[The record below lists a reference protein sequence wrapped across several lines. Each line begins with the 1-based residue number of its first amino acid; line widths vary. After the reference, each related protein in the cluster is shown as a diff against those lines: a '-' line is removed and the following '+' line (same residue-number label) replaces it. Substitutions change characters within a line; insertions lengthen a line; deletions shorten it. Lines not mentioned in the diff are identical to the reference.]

1 MKIQELESDKM
12 PHLYLDMD
20 GVQADL
26 FHRVAQ
32 LEKVNHWDDI
42 PDQDEAI
49 TRLSLKGPES
59 VYRLFR
65 ELDPLPG
72 GQVIIKWLHQN
83 KIPFTVLSAPLRN
96 EQQASIDAKKD
107 WLDQYNP
114 GTSQNAIFTKRKFKY
129 ATVNGQPNVLVDD
142 FNYYLRSWADAG
154 GIAVKHSDGTTDH
167 TIKQLEKI
175 YSPYL
180 GKKELTA

>member
-1 MKIQELESDKM
+1 M

-26 FHRVAQ
+26 FHKVAE
-32 LEKVNHWDDI
+32 LENVEHWDDI

-49 TRLSLKGPES
+49 TRLSLKGYDS
-59 VYRLFR
+59 VYQLFR
-65 ELDPLPG
+65 NLKPLSG
-72 GQVIIKWLHQN
+72 GQIIINWLHTN

-96 EQQASIDAKKD
+96 EQEASKQAKRD

-114 GTSQNAIFTKRKFKY
+114 GSSGDAIFTKRKFKY
-129 ATVNGQPNVLVDD
+129 AVTDGQPNVLVDD
-142 FNYYLRSWADAG
+142 FNYYLHSWSNAG
-154 GIAVKHSDGTTDH
+154 GIAVKHSDSTTDH

-175 YSPYL
+175 YAPYL
-180 GKKELTA
+180 GQSI

>member
-1 MKIQELESDKM
+1 MKIQELEQM

-26 FHRVAQ
+26 FHRMAEIESVP
-32 LEKVNHWDDI
+32 HWDDI

-49 TRLSLKGPES
+49 TRLSLKGPLE
-59 VYRLFR
+59 VYQLFR
-65 ELDPLPG
+65 GLNPLLG

-96 EQQASIDAKKD
+96 EPEASKEGKRD
-107 WLDQYNP
+107 WLDEFNP
-114 GTSQNAIFTKRKFKY
+114 GTSKDAIFTKKKFKY
-129 ATVNGQPNVLVDD
+129 AVTDGRPNVLVDD
-142 FNYYLRSWADAG
+142 FNYYLHSWAEAG
-154 GIAVKHSDGTTDH
+154 GIAVKHSDATTDH

-175 YSPYL
+175 YAPYL
-180 GKKELTA
+180 NK

>member
-1 MKIQELESDKM
+1 MKIQDLHM

-32 LEKVNHWDDI
+32 LEKVDHWDDI
-42 PDQDEAI
+42 VDQDGAI
-49 TRLSLKGPES
+49 TRLSLKGPYE
-59 VYRLFR
+59 VYQLFR
-65 ELDPLPG
+65 NLDPLPG
-72 GQVIIKWLHQN
+72 GQVIIKWLHEH

-96 EQQASIDAKKD
+96 EPQASIEAKRD

-114 GTSQNAIFTKRKFKY
+114 GASQNAIFTKRKFQY
-129 ATVNGQPNVLVDD
+129 AITNGRPNVLVDD
-142 FNYYLRSWADAG
+142 FNYYLQSWVQAG
-154 GIAVKHSDGTTDH
+154 GIGVKHRDESTEH

-175 YSPYL
+175 YEPWIV
-180 GKKELTA
+180 K

>member
-1 MKIQELESDKM
+1 MKIQDFDM

-32 LEKVNHWDDI
+32 LEKVEHWDDI
-42 PDQDEAI
+42 PDQNDAI

-59 VYRLFR
+59 VYNLFR
-65 ELDPLPG
+65 YLDPLPG
-72 GQVIIKWLHQN
+72 GQIIIKWLHQN

-96 EQQASIDAKKD
+96 EPQASIDAKRD

-114 GTSQNAIFTKRKFKY
+114 GTSSDAIFTKRKFKY
-129 ATVNGQPNVLVDD
+129 ATIKGRPNVLVDD
-142 FNYYLRSWADAG
+142 FNYYLHSWVENG
-154 GIAVKHSDGTTDH
+154 GIAVKHSDSTTQH
-167 TIKQLEKI
+167 TIQQLEKI
-175 YSPYL
+175 YEPWL
-180 GKKELTA
+180 KTK

>member
-1 MKIQELESDKM
+1 MKINELRNM

-32 LEKVNHWDDI
+32 LEKVDHWDDI
-42 PDQDEAI
+42 PDQNEAI
-49 TRLSLKGPES
+49 TRLSLKGPYE
-59 VYRLFR
+59 VYQLFR
-65 ELDPLPG
+65 NLDPLPG
-72 GQVIIKWLHQN
+72 GQVIIKWLNQN

-96 EQQASIDAKKD
+96 EPQASIEAKRD

-129 ATVNGQPNVLVDD
+129 AVTNGRPNVLVDD
-142 FNYYLRSWADAG
+142 FNYYLQSWVDAG
-154 GIAVKHSDGTTDH
+154 GIAVKHSDTSTNH
-167 TIKQLEKI
+167 TIQQLEKI
-175 YSPYL
+175 YEYWL
-180 GKKELTA
+180 AK